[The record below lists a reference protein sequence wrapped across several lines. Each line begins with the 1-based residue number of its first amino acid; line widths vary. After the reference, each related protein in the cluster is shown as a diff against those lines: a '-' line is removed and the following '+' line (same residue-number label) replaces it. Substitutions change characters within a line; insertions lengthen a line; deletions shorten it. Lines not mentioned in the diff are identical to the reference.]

1 VRKAVIGNP
10 EVQASWHAFTASA
23 EEQEVARG
31 GYRPSVDV
39 VGVVGREHLRDNG
52 QNSTFS
58 QRDATLRLSQMVY
71 DGFATR
77 SEVARLGYVKLARA
91 RRCGGSRRGCHC
103 ARVAGVERPAG
114 SASADS

>member
-1 VRKAVIGNP
+1 MSKRVKLVVLAVAAALSGGALAQAASLPAENLRDAVRKAVIGNP

-58 QRDATLRLSQMVY
+58 QRDATLRLSQIL
-71 DGFATR
+71 FFF
-77 SEVARLGYVKLARA
+77 
-91 RRCGGSRRGCHC
+91 
-103 ARVAGVERPAG
+103 
-114 SASADS
+114 